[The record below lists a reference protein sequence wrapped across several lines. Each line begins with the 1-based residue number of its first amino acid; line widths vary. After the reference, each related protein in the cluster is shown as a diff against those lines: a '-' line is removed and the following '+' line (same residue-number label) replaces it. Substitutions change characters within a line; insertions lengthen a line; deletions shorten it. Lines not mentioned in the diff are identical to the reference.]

1 MDRNNPSKLIP
12 VIIAGGG
19 GGMADI
25 SSDNNPDAIT
35 IFDDEKMK
43 LLKED
48 MEVDGMIQQQ
58 LIKCRTITCMNQLD
72 HLMVSQLNNTG
83 QYLHKFK
90 ISC

>member
-1 MDRNNPSKLIP
+1 MQNPKESQFSKVDRNNPSKLKLIP

-43 LLKED
+43 LS
-48 MEVDGMIQQQ
+48 EVVPDFDNSG
-58 LIKCRTITCMNQLD
+58 ITAE
-72 HLMVSQLNNTG
+72 TR
-83 QYLHKFK
+83 
-90 ISC
+90 